1 MSCWDGRTGIE
12 TAPFLGFRKARGD
25 PDLSFF
31 DEDDEPTRTTSRT
44 RVRPSPPPRRGRV
57 TSGGSSDAQT
67 MLVRRMIAGVV
78 GAVLLLVLFFVVR
91 ACNDTRHDN
100 ALKDYNRQVANI
112 GTQSRQT
119 GEQFFKQ
126 LNQAT
131 AQSPSELYGAIVQYK
146 GSAET
151 SLKQANALSVPGD
164 MSQAHQSLLISLELR
179 KDGLDSIAGSIR
191 QALGDEGEAAD
202 KAINDIAGDMR
213 AFDASDVLYDQR
225 VIPFI
230 KAALDKSG
238 IRQQSILASHFLTNI
253 AWISPQFVASKLGQ
267 QLSAGSNGDGSTT
280 GDNQPTG
287 PGLHGTGLNSTSYG
301 NVTLSPTASNRLT
314 YVKGQ
319 AFLVA
324 FTNQGDNDEF
334 NVKVTLK
341 ISGGSGAAITLNK
354 TVEKVAKGEKATVEL
369 PLNRQPAV
377 GAALTINVTVAKVP
391 GEEKTDNNK
400 ASYPTLF
407 DQG

>member
-1 MSCWDGRTGIE
+1 MLEWPDRHRNGTFPGIQE
-12 TAPFLGFRKARGD
+12 GRGD

-44 RVRPSPPPRRGRV
+44 RARPSPPPRRGRV

-67 MLVRRMIAGVV
+67 VLVRRMIAGVI
-78 GAVLLLVLFFVVR
+78 GAVLLLVLFFVVK

-100 ALKDYNRQVANI
+100 ALKDYNRQVSNI

-119 GEQFFKQ
+119 GEEFFKQ
-126 LNQAT
+126 LDQAT
-131 AQSPSELYGAIVQYK
+131 AQSPSELYGAIVGYK
-146 GSAET
+146 GAADT
-151 SLKQANALSVPGD
+151 SLKQARALSVPGD
-164 MSQAHQSLLISLELR
+164 MAAAQQSLLISLELR
-179 KDGLDSIAGSIR
+179 RDGLDSIAGSIR

-202 KAINDIAGDMR
+202 KAITDIAGDMR

-225 VIPFI
+225 VTQFI
-230 KAALDKSG
+230 KAVLDKAQ
-238 IRQQSILASHFLTNI
+238 IRQDILTSHFLTDI
-253 AWISPQFVASKLGQ
+253 SWISPQFVAQKLDQ
-267 QLSAGSNGDGSTT
+267 QLSSTGNGDGSTT
-280 GDNQPTG
+280 KDNQPTG
-287 PGLHGTGLNSTSYG
+287 PGLHGTGLNNTSYG

-334 NVKVTLK
+334 NVKVSLK

-354 TVEKVAKGEKATVEL
+354 TVEKIAKGEKATVEL
-369 PLNRQPAV
+369 PLNRQPTV
-377 GAALTINVTVAKVP
+377 GAALTINVTVAGVP
-391 GEEKTDNNK
+391 GEKKTDNNK

>member
-1 MSCWDGRTGIE
+1 
-12 TAPFLGFRKARGD
+12 
-25 PDLSFF
+25 LSFF

-44 RVRPSPPPRRGRV
+44 RVRRSPPPRSGRV
-57 TSGGSSDAQT
+57 TSGGSSDAQAV
-67 MLVRRMIAGVV
+67 LVRRMIAGVV
-78 GAVLLLVLFFVVR
+78 GVVVLLVLFFVVK

-100 ALKDYNRQVANI
+100 ALKDYNRQVSNI

-119 GEQFFKQ
+119 GEEFFKQ
-126 LNQAT
+126 LDQAT
-131 AQSPSELYGAIVQYK
+131 AQSPSELYAAIVADK
-146 GSAET
+146 GAADT
-151 SLKQANALSVPGD
+151 SLKQARALSVPGD
-164 MSQAHQSLLISLELR
+164 MAPAQQSLLISLELR
-179 KDGLDSIAGSIR
+179 RDGLDSVAGSIR

-202 KAINDIAGDMR
+202 KAINDIAADMR

-225 VIPFI
+225 VTPFI
-230 KAALDKSG
+230 KASLDKAG
-238 IRQQSILASHFLTNI
+238 IRGQTTLKSQFLPDI
-253 AWISPQFVASKLGQ
+253 SWISPQFVAQKLGQ
-267 QLSAGSNGDGSTT
+267 QLSSGSSGGDGSTPN
-280 GDNQPTG
+280 DNQPTG
-287 PGLHGTGLNSTSYG
+287 PGLHGTGLNNTSYG
-301 NVTLSPTASNRLT
+301 DVTLSPTASNRLT

-334 NVKVTLK
+334 NVKVSLK

-354 TVEKVAKGEKATVEL
+354 TVEKIAKGEKATVEL

-391 GEEKTDNNK
+391 GEQKTDNNK

>member
-1 MSCWDGRTGIE
+1 
-12 TAPFLGFRKARGD
+12 
-25 PDLSFF
+25 
-31 DEDDEPTRTTSRT
+31 
-44 RVRPSPPPRRGRV
+44 
-57 TSGGSSDAQT
+57 
-67 MLVRRMIAGVV
+67 MIAGVV
-78 GAVLLLVLFFVVR
+78 GAVLLLVLFFVVK

-100 ALKDYNRQVANI
+100 ALKDYNRQVSNI

-119 GEQFFKQ
+119 GEEFFKQ

-131 AQSPSELYGAIVQYK
+131 AQSQSELYGAIVGYK
-146 GSAET
+146 GAADT
-151 SLKQANALSVPGD
+151 SLKQARALSVPGD
-164 MSQAHQSLLISLELR
+164 MAGAQQSLLISLELR
-179 KDGLDSIAGSIR
+179 RDGLDSIAGSIR

-202 KAINDIAGDMR
+202 QAIKDIAGDMR

-225 VIPFI
+225 VTELI
-230 KAALDKSG
+230 KASLNDAG
-238 IRQQSILASHFLTNI
+238 IRGQTTLKSQFLPEI
-253 AWISPQFVASKLGQ
+253 SWLSPQFVAQKLGQ
-267 QLSAGSNGDGSTT
+267 QLSSGSAGGAGATK
-280 GDNQPTG
+280 DNQPTG
-287 PGLHGTGLNSTSYG
+287 PGLHGTGLSGTSYG

-334 NVKVTLK
+334 NVKVSLK

-354 TVEKVAKGEKATVEL
+354 TVQKIAKGEKATVEL

-377 GAALTINVTVAKVP
+377 GAALTINVTVAAVP
-391 GEEKTDNNK
+391 GETKTDNNK
-400 ASYPTLF
+400 ATYPTLF